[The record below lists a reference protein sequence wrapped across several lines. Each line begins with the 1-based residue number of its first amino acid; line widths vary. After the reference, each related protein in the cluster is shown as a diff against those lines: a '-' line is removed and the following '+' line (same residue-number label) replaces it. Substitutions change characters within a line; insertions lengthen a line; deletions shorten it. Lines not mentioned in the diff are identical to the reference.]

1 MISRIA
7 SRIIRFLTVDIWR
20 IRLRN
25 LPRNQHF
32 LIKQLRVIL
41 LALRGF
47 YEDRC
52 QLRASAL
59 TFYSLLSLVPVLA
72 MAFGIA
78 KGFGLD
84 TTLNEQLAALA
95 TKFPGQEQM
104 FKDFISYADRLLENT
119 KGGAIAGVGVAVL
132 FWTIIKMLGNIEKS
146 FNSIWGVKKA
156 RSIGRRLSD
165 YLSIMLICPIL
176 FVVSSSATVFVAGRI
191 EVLVNKIALL
201 GAISPLIFAVL
212 KLFPYCVIWILFSFL
227 YIFLPNTKVNFKS
240 GVLAGIVAGTI
251 FQVVQ
256 WVYVSFQIGVA
267 KYNAIYGTFAALPL
281 FLLWLQLSWLIVLFG
296 AEISFAHQNVDTYE
310 FEPDCL
316 RASNRFRKLL
326 ALRMTHQLVKNFCAG
341 EEPSTAT
348 QISHSLEIP
357 IRLARQLLFEL
368 TEARVLSETGTEEDE
383 EVAYQPAQSAE
394 KYTPKYVLEAL
405 DKRGS
410 DDIPVAESSELD
422 ILSRCLNDF
431 ANVIEES
438 PSNILLKEL

>member
-1 MISRIA
+1 MIP
-7 SRIIRFLTVDIWR
+7 RIIKFLTVDIWR

-32 LIKQLRVIL
+32 LIKQLRVVL

-59 TFYSLLSLVPVLA
+59 TFYSLLSVVPVLA

-78 KGFGLD
+78 KGFGLQEKL
-84 TTLNEQLAALA
+84 TEQLDKLPERFPIGVEVVAGVRNAA
-95 TKFPGQEQM
+95 TK
-104 FKDFISYADRLLENT
+104 LLTET
-119 KGGAIAGVGVAVL
+119 KGDVIAGIGVVVL
-132 FWTIIKMLGNIEKS
+132 FWTVIKVLGNIEKS

-165 YLSIMLICPIL
+165 YLSMMFICPIL
-176 FVVSSSATVFVAGRI
+176 FVIASSATVFVAGQI
-191 EVLVNKIALL
+191 ELLVAKVALL
-201 GAISPLIFAVL
+201 GAISPLIFML
-212 KLFPYCVIWILFSFL
+212 LRLTPYCVIWILFTFI
-227 YIFLPNTKVNFKS
+227 YIFMPNTKVNFKS
-240 GVLAGIVAGTI
+240 GLLAGVVAGTI
-251 FQVVQ
+251 YQVVQ
-256 WVYVSFQIGVA
+256 WVYFSFQIGVA

-310 FEPDCL
+310 FEPDSL

-326 ALRMTHQLVKNFCAG
+326 SLRMTHQLVKNFCAG

-348 QISHSLEIP
+348 EISHSLEIP
-357 IRLARQLLFEL
+357 IRLVRQLLFEL
-368 TEARVLSETGTEEDE
+368 TEARVLSETVTDDDD

-394 KYTPKYVLEAL
+394 KYTPKFVLEAL
-405 DKRGS
+405 DRRGS
-410 DDIPVAESSELD
+410 DDIPVADSSEMD

-431 ANVIEES
+431 ARVIEES
-438 PSNILLKEL
+438 SSNILLKEL

>member
-1 MISRIA
+1 MIP
-7 SRIIRFLTVDIWR
+7 RIIRFLTVDIWR

-72 MAFGIA
+72 MAFGVA
-78 KGFGLD
+78 KGFSLD
-84 TTLNEQLAALA
+84 KTLNEQLTALSA
-95 TKFPGQEQM
+95 KFPAQQEM
-104 FKDFISYADRLLENT
+104 FTSFIGYADTLLEKT
-119 KGGAIAGVGVAVL
+119 KGGAVAGVGVAVL

-146 FNSIWGVKKA
+146 FNSIWGVKKS
-156 RSIGRRLSD
+156 RPISRKLSD

-191 EVLVNKIALL
+191 EILVEKVSLL

-227 YIFLPNTKVNFKS
+227 YLFLPNTKVNFKS
-240 GVLAGIVAGTI
+240 GLLAGIAAGTI

-256 WVYVSFQIGVA
+256 WVYVTFQIGVA
-267 KYNAIYGTFAALPL
+267 KHNAIYGTFAALPL
-281 FLLWLQLSWLIVLFG
+281 FLLWLQVSWLIVLFG

-348 QISHSLEIP
+348 QISHNLEIP
-357 IRLARQLLFEL
+357 IRLVRQLLFEL
-368 TEARVLSETGTEEDE
+368 TEARVLSETVTEEDE
-383 EVAYQPAQSAE
+383 VVAYQPAQCAE

-405 DKRGS
+405 DRRGS
-410 DDIPVAESSELD
+410 DDIPVADSSELD
-422 ILSRCLNDF
+422 ILSQCLNDF
-431 ANVIEES
+431 ADVIEKS
-438 PSNILLKEL
+438 PANILLKEL

>member
-1 MISRIA
+1 MIP
-7 SRIIRFLTVDIWR
+7 RIIRFLTVDIWR

-72 MAFGIA
+72 MAFGVA

-84 TTLNEQLAALA
+84 TTLTEQLSALSA
-95 TKFPGQEQM
+95 KFPAQKQI
-104 FKDFISYADRLLENT
+104 FDDFMVYANRLLDNT
-119 KGGAIAGVGVAVL
+119 KGGAIAGIGVAVL

-146 FNSIWGVKKA
+146 FNSIWGVKKS
-156 RSIGRRLSD
+156 RPIGRKLSD

-176 FVVSSSATVFVAGRI
+176 FIVSSSATVFVAGRI
-191 EVLVNKIALL
+191 ELLVEKIALL
-201 GAISPLIFAVL
+201 GAISPLIFAIL
-212 KLFPYCVIWILFSFL
+212 KLFPYCIVWVLFSFI
-227 YIFLPNTKVNFKS
+227 YIFMPNAKINLRS

-256 WVYVSFQIGVA
+256 WVYVTFQIGVA
-267 KYNAIYGTFAALPL
+267 KYNAIYATFAALPL
-281 FLLWLQLSWLIVLFG
+281 FLLWLQLSWLVVLFG

-341 EEPSTAT
+341 EDPAAT
-348 QISHSLEIP
+348 VRVDGGAGSL
-357 IRLARQLLFEL
+357 RDCD
-368 TEARVLSETGTEEDE
+368 G
-383 EVAYQPAQSAE
+383 
-394 KYTPKYVLEAL
+394 
-405 DKRGS
+405 GG
-410 DDIPVAESSELD
+410 
-422 ILSRCLNDF
+422 
-431 ANVIEES
+431 
-438 PSNILLKEL
+438 

>member
-1 MISRIA
+1 MIP
-7 SRIIRFLTVDIWR
+7 RIIRFLTVDIWR

-25 LPRNQHF
+25 LPRNKHF
-32 LIKQLRVIL
+32 LIKQLRVVL

-59 TFYSLLSLVPVLA
+59 TFYSLLSVVPVLA

-78 KGFGLD
+78 KGFGLKA
-84 TTLNEQLAALA
+84 TLNEQLTALSA
-95 TKFPGQEQM
+95 KFPAQQEM
-104 FKDFISYADRLLENT
+104 LTDFMGYADRLLENT
-119 KGGAIAGVGVAVL
+119 KGGAIAGIGVAVL

-146 FNSIWGVKKA
+146 FNSIWGVKKS
-156 RSIGRRLSD
+156 RGIGRKLSD

-191 EVLVNKIALL
+191 EVLVEKVSLL
-201 GAISPLIFAVL
+201 GAISPLIFAIL
-212 KLFPYCVIWILFSFL
+212 KLFPYCIVWILFSFI
-227 YIFLPNTKVNFKS
+227 YIFMPNAKINFKS
-240 GVLAGIVAGTI
+240 GLLAGIVAGTI

-256 WVYVSFQIGVA
+256 WAYVTFQIGVA
-267 KYNAIYGTFAALPL
+267 KYNAIYATFAALPL
-281 FLLWLQLSWLIVLFG
+281 FLLWLQLSWLVVLFG

-316 RASNRFRKLL
+316 RASSRFRKLL
-326 ALRMTHQLVKNFCAG
+326 ALRITHQLVKNFCAG

-348 QISHSLEIP
+348 EISHNLEIP
-357 IRLARQLLFEL
+357 IRLVRQLLFEL
-368 TEARVLSETGTEEDE
+368 TEARVLSETVTEEDE
-383 EVAYQPAQSAE
+383 VVAYQPAQCAD
-394 KYTPKYVLEAL
+394 KYTLKFVLEAL

-410 DDIPVAESSELD
+410 DDIPVADSSELD
-422 ILSRCLNDF
+422 ILSRCLDDF